1 MTDKQPADSSV
12 TINVGNLLCFF
23 DEKPDGSERHATGVV
38 GISGEDLN
46 AACFQHYLESKGAR
60 ASVLKFPGSNRPLP
74 VTTGNKK
81 GPRLDRWI
89 EVCWRDGT
97 KTIFQTEIKNWS
109 AHAIGGKRLSVSASP
124 PEVSEFKQT
133 RWEGH
138 WVVQRHTLR
147 EAYTAKVL
155 VRMKPPDG
163 VDKKIIRPLLIFW
176 EALGPR
182 DQADSHLFRI
192 NGPTCHFPFELP
204 GTWPD
209 PSEFPG
215 LWILSELWVFS
226 VSSYLRSISDTSLEL
241 DMPDAAARLQI
252 LKRLFPTGT

>member
-1 MTDKQPADSSV
+1 MIEKQQANSLVKIGVKD
-12 TINVGNLLCFF
+12 LLCFF
-23 DEKPDGSERHATGVV
+23 DEKPDGSEGHATGIV
-38 GISGEDLN
+38 GIVGEDLN
-46 AACFQHYLESKGAR
+46 AACFQHYLKSKCAH
-60 ASVLKFPGSNRPLP
+60 ACVLPYR
-74 VTTGNKK
+74 VTTGNRK

-89 EVCWRDGT
+89 KVDWSEGE
-97 KTIFQTEIKNWS
+97 KTVFQTEIKNWS

-124 PEVSEFKQT
+124 EEVSEYKHT

-147 EAYTAKVL
+147 EPYTAKVL

-163 VDKKIIRPLLIFW
+163 VDEKIIRPLLIFW

-192 NGPTCHFPFELP
+192 NTPTCDFPFELP
-204 GTWPD
+204 NTWPN
-209 PSEFPG
+209 PREFPG
-215 LWILSELWVFS
+215 LWIFSELWVFS
-226 VSSYLRSISDTSLEL
+226 VSSYLRSIPDTSIEL

-252 LKRLFPTGT
+252 LNRLFLTEA